1 MENKIKKAFDI
12 AIVFLWIISFIYVVL
27 ILIPPSAFMQ
37 SSSFHVDDTT
47 VGSSTY
53 INSKRNAR
61 ISLQWYIIEEINKIN
76 DWYIE
81 VVHRKE
87 REVLTEKGNIAVR
100 RKIDYVFTETWA
112 YNFNL
117 TIVHNISEM
126 LHLQKITVLKDTFE
140 VK

>member
-1 MENKIKKAFDI
+1 MENKIKNAFDI
-12 AIVFLWIISFIYVVL
+12 AIVFLWIISSIYVVL
-27 ILIPPSAFMQ
+27 ILIPPSVFMQ
-37 SSSFHVDDTT
+37 LSSFHVDDTT
-47 VGSSTY
+47 VWQYAY

-61 ISLQWYIIEEINKIN
+61 ISLQWYVIEEINKIH
-76 DWYIE
+76 DWYVE

-100 RKIDYVFTETWA
+100 RKIDYVFTETWT
-112 YNFNL
+112 YNLNL

>member
-1 MENKIKKAFDI
+1 MENKIKNAFDI
-12 AIVFLWIISFIYVVL
+12 AIVFLWIISSIYVVL
-27 ILIPPSAFMQ
+27 ILIPPSVFMQ
-37 SSSFHVDDTT
+37 LSSFHVDDTT

-61 ISLQWYIIEEINKIN
+61 ISLQWYVIEEINKIH
-76 DWYIE
+76 DWYVE

-100 RKIDYVFTETWA
+100 RKIDYVFTETWT
-112 YNFNL
+112 YNLNL
-117 TIVHNISEM
+117 TIVHNISDF
-126 LHLQKITVLKDTFE
+126 LHLQKITVLKDIFE